1 MRPVDV
7 AIQEDLW
14 FGSSQDDRAE
24 ERAAQSMAAKVGRV
38 VGAKP
43 FPEAA
48 RRLDELTRGVSCKIG
63 DVVRVLEMDP
73 ALSARLLRLVNSSG
87 YALRMRCSS
96 VHHAAVLVGTRRLNQ
111 LATTAAVLD
120 MFDSSTRFASRIVEH
135 AAVVGSLCRYLAA
148 HFGLPSD
155 ELATS
160 GFLHDI
166 GKLVLLDTEGLAY
179 ANLLEVHS
187 NGPDQASL
195 AEREQFGFDHAV
207 LGAHVLSA
215 WHIPEPVPKVV
226 AWHHHPARA
235 LQAGGMVAAMV
246 QALRMADAI
255 AHFLVATPKTEAIE
269 SLSRSEMASYL
280 EIGEAQLAAMW
291 TDFEGLYFHARAR
304 GRDADPEI
312 VPRRV
317 SVEPKSK
324 APKSPKVP
332 KQFPCVCCGAASFGS
347 TCEAC
352 RGYVCAEHWHDRE
365 QWCAHCVTSYRTLE
379 HESSIPVGISVTA
392 AATVAAA
399 AGAGAF
405 ASGSGAGAAGL
416 VAVGSGAIAAAV
428 VVILH
433 RASRRMRFY
442 RQQADSEVQRKS
454 QTDLLHIEV
463 PSLPALPGIDIA
475 SIMPSAPTITEVSVA
490 PAPTPAAARAALT
503 EPPDPVIEAMTAPPP
518 ALTEPPDPMIEAM
531 TAPPPA
537 LTEPPDPMIE
547 AMTAPPPALTEPPDP
562 MIEAMTAP
570 PPALTER
577 PDPVI
582 EAMTASPIALTEPPD
597 PVIEAMTA
605 PPPMQP
611 PAVDRESPAAFL
623 PTELGPVSA
632 PAIEPEPRA
641 LLSEPETNSPLTS
654 GVRCAPAPRLN
665 RCVVG
670 PSRVPD
676 VGTAPTEPPPAW
688 SAVTRSSTPPEC
700 VALA

>member
-1 MRPVDV
+1 MQPVDV

-63 DVVRVLEMDP
+63 DVVRVLETDP

-120 MFDSSTRFASRIVEH
+120 MFESSTRFATRIVEH

-179 ANLLEVHS
+179 ANLLENHS
-187 NGPDQASL
+187 NAPDQASR

-324 APKSPKVP
+324 APKASKVP
-332 KQFPCVCCGAASFGS
+332 KQFPCVCCGSASFGS

-352 RGYVCAEHWHDRE
+352 HGYVCSEHWHDRE
-365 QWCAHCVTSYRTLE
+365 QWCAHCVSSYRALE
-379 HESSIPVGISVTA
+379 RESSIPVGISVTA

-442 RQQADSEVQRKS
+442 RQQADSELQRKS

-475 SIMPSAPTITEVSVA
+475 SIMPSAPTITEVSDPAPQVAPSGA
-490 PAPTPAAARAALT
+490 PAP
-503 EPPDPVIEAMTAPPP
+503 MTA
-518 ALTEPPDPMIEAM
+518 AVT
-531 TAPPPA
+531 
-537 LTEPPDPMIE
+537 
-547 AMTAPPPALTEPPDP
+547 PALTEPPDP

-582 EAMTASPIALTEPPD
+582 EAMTAPPPALTEPPD

-605 PPPMQP
+605 PPPALTERPDPVIEAMTAPP
-611 PAVDRESPAAFL
+611 PALTERPDPVIEAMTAPPPPPDLDRESPAAYL
-623 PTELGPVSA
+623 ATELGPVA
-632 PAIEPEPRA
+632 AAAIDPEPRD
-641 LLSEPETNSPLTS
+641 LRSEPETNSPLAS
-654 GVRCAPAPRLN
+654 GVRCAPAPKLN
-665 RCVVG
+665 RCVAG
-670 PSRVPD
+670 PSRLPD

-688 SAVTRSSTPPEC
+688 SAVTRSATPPEC

>member
-1 MRPVDV
+1 
-7 AIQEDLW
+7 
-14 FGSSQDDRAE
+14 
-24 ERAAQSMAAKVGRV
+24 MAAKVGRI

-63 DVVRVLEMDP
+63 DVVRVLEQDP

-120 MFDSSTRFASRIVEH
+120 MFESSTRFASRIVEH

-166 GKLVLLDTEGLAY
+166 GKLVLLDTEGTDY
-179 ANLLEVHS
+179 ANLLETHS
-187 NGPDQASL
+187 DGPDHASR

-255 AHFLVATPKTEAIE
+255 AHFLVATPKAEAIE

-291 TDFEGLYFHARAR
+291 SDFEGLYFHARAR

-312 VPRRV
+312 VPRRI

-324 APKSPKVP
+324 APKATKVP

-352 RGYVCAEHWHDRE
+352 HGYVCSDHWHDRE
-365 QWCAHCVTSYRTLE
+365 QWCAHCVASYRALE
-379 HESSIPVGISVTA
+379 RESSVPVGISATA

-416 VAVGSGAIAAAV
+416 VAVGAGAIAAAV

-433 RASRRMRFY
+433 RASRRMRFL
-442 RQQADSEVQRKS
+442 RQQAESGSDRRS

-463 PSLPALPGIDIA
+463 PSLPAVPGIDIA
-475 SIMPSAPTITEVSVA
+475 SIMPSAPTITELSDA
-490 PAPTPAAARAALT
+490 GLPPAASESTEAVMRASR
-503 EPPDPVIEAMTAPPP
+503 TAV
-518 ALTEPPDPMIEAM
+518 TEPPDPMIEAM

-537 LTEPPDPMIE
+537 LSEAPDPKIEAMTAPPPALSEAPDPMIEAMTAPPPALSEAPDPMIE
-547 AMTAPPPALTEPPDP
+547 AMTAPPPALTEAPDPMIEAMAAPPPTLSEAPDP

-570 PPALTER
+570 PPALSE
-577 PDPVI
+577 
-582 EAMTASPIALTEPPD
+582 
-597 PVIEAMTA
+597 A
-605 PPPMQP
+605 PPG
-611 PAVDRESPAAFL
+611 VDREDPAAFL
-623 PTELGPVSA
+623 PTELGTFSA
-632 PAIEPEPRA
+632 VAAEPEPGVAR
-641 LLSEPETNSPLTS
+641 SEPQTNSPLNA
-654 GVRCAPAPRLN
+654 GVRCSPAPKLH
-665 RCVVG
+665 RCLAG
-670 PSRVPD
+670 PSRPAD

-688 SAVTRSSTPPEC
+688 SAVTRSSTPPEHL
-700 VALA
+700 ALA

>member
-1 MRPVDV
+1 
-7 AIQEDLW
+7 
-14 FGSSQDDRAE
+14 
-24 ERAAQSMAAKVGRV
+24 
-38 VGAKP
+38 
-43 FPEAA
+43 
-48 RRLDELTRGVSCKIG
+48 
-63 DVVRVLEMDP
+63 
-73 ALSARLLRLVNSSG
+73 
-87 YALRMRCSS
+87 
-96 VHHAAVLVGTRRLNQ
+96 VLVGTRRLNQ

-120 MFDSSTRFASRIVEH
+120 MFESSTRFATRVVEH

-179 ANLLEVHS
+179 ANLLENHS
-187 NGPDQASL
+187 NGPDQASR

-269 SLSRSEMASYL
+269 SLARSEMASYL

-324 APKSPKVP
+324 APKASKVP

-352 RGYVCAEHWHDRE
+352 HGYVCAEHWHDRE

-379 HESSIPVGISVTA
+379 RESSIPVGISVTA

-405 ASGSGAGAAGL
+405 ASGSGAGPAGL

-442 RQQADSEVQRKS
+442 RQQADSELQRKS

-475 SIMPSAPTITEVSVA
+475 SIMPSAPTITEVSD
-490 PAPTPAAARAALT
+490 R
-503 EPPDPVIEAMTAPPP
+503 PPS

-570 PPALTER
+570 PP
-577 PDPVI
+577 
-582 EAMTASPIALTEPPD
+582 MHPP
-597 PVIEAMTA
+597 EL
-605 PPPMQP
+605 
-611 PAVDRESPAAFL
+611 DRESPAAYL
-623 PTELGPVSA
+623 ATELGPVA
-632 PAIEPEPRA
+632 AAAIEPEPRA
-641 LLSEPETNSPLTS
+641 LRSEPETNSPLAS
-654 GVRCAPAPRLN
+654 GVRCAPAPKLN
-665 RCVVG
+665 RCLAG
-670 PSRVPD
+670 PSRLPD

-688 SAVTRSSTPPEC
+688 SAVTRSSAPPEC